1 MKRTLFASA
10 MALTAIS
17 TAQAAQAQQAACI
30 TLEDASDTVVYLT
43 PIAYDGALRSCK
55 SELPDDSFLSSD
67 DGKAFADKFR
77 AQQDAAWPGTFRAVQ
92 VMMAGGG
99 PENDGMAQ
107 MIGSMEPEQ
116 LRPFADALIGQLI
129 AEEIKPDTCEQ
140 IDRGVELLS
149 PLPAENV
156 GGLVSFVLDLVGG
169 GGNDLPICNVDGT
182 VRVIPEGP
190 LEPEDE
196 AARTGN

>member
-1 MKRTLFASA
+1 MKRTLLASTLA
-10 MALTAIS
+10 FTAIS
-17 TAQAAQAQQAACI
+17 TAQAAQAQQACI
-30 TLEDASDTVVYLT
+30 TLEDAADTVVYLT

-77 AQQDAAWPGTFRAVQ
+77 AKQDAAWPGTFRAVQ
-92 VMMAGGG
+92 VMMAGDA
-99 PENDGMAQ
+99 ENDGMAQ

-129 AEEIKPDTCEQ
+129 AEEIKPDTCGK

-156 GGLVSFVLDLVGG
+156 GGLVSFALDLVGG
-169 GGNDLPICNVDGT
+169 DSNDLPICNADGT

-190 LEPEDE
+190 LEPEDK
-196 AARTGN
+196 AARTGS

>member
-1 MKRTLFASA
+1 MKRTLLASTL
-10 MALTAIS
+10 ALTAIS
-17 TAQAAQAQQAACI
+17 TAQAAQAQQACI
-30 TLEDASDTVVYLT
+30 TLEDAADTVVYLT

-92 VMMAGGG
+92 VMMAGDA
-99 PENDGMAQ
+99 ENDGMAQ

-129 AEEIKPDTCEQ
+129 AEEIKPDTCGK

-156 GGLVSFVLDLVGG
+156 GGLVSFALDLVGG
-169 GGNDLPICNVDGT
+169 DSNDLPICNADGT

-190 LEPEDE
+190 LEPENE
-196 AARTGN
+196 AARTGS